1 MASKVRDELTPEGKK
16 LLAAFRELEGLEVRI
31 GFQSGENAEENGA
44 DLAEVAAFNELG
56 TVHIPSRPFL
66 RNSVDAH
73 MGEIVPFVEDTL
85 NRIVNNGMGAQDTL
99 QRTGSFMKGL
109 VQKEIVSGHYA
120 PNAPATIAKK
130 GSDVPLVD
138 DGQLR
143 DSVNYQIVEKGS
155 MDD

>member
-1 MASKVRDELTPEGKK
+1 MAVKVKDELTPEGKK
-16 LLAAFRELEGLEVRI
+16 LLAAFWELEGLEVRI
-31 GFQSGENAEENGA
+31 GFQSGENAKENGA

-56 TVHIPSRPFL
+56 TVHISSRPFL
-66 RNSVDAH
+66 RNSVDTH

-85 NRIVNNGMGAQDTL
+85 DRIVNSGMGAQDTL

-120 PNAPATIAKK
+120 PNSPATIARK

>member
-1 MASKVRDELTPEGKK
+1 MASRVRDELTPEGKK
-16 LLAAFRELEGLEVRI
+16 LMAVFQEMKGLEVRI

-73 MGEIVPFVEDTL
+73 MGEIVAFVSDVL
-85 NRIVNNGMGAQDTL
+85 DRIVNGGMGAQDTL
-99 QRTGSFMKGL
+99 WRTGSFMKGL
-109 VQKEIVSGHYA
+109 VQKEIVSGSYA
-120 PNAPATIAKK
+120 PNAPATIARK

-143 DSVNYQIVEKGS
+143 DSVNYQIVERGS
-155 MDD
+155 MD